1 MAWHTPFWYWL
12 AQAAL
17 AGALILVGGCL
28 AVRLCRQPARKL
40 RLAELTLL
48 GCLLAPWL
56 AGLPGLPHW
65 HLGLLGE
72 APPEQAAP
80 AVAEETP
87 GGSTTPAG
95 PPPVVAKVA
104 PPTTPSVG
112 PEKTLT
118 PPQSPEMPSTPVG
131 PAPPSR
137 RLPLSGL
144 LVLAYA
150 VVAGWLLLRW
160 LAGVAQLVRLYRGA
174 GPTPPAVHRLFR
186 RIAGPGGEGVA
197 LLASGRTA
205 SPLMFY
211 WWRPVIVLPAD
222 LCDDADAPALRYC
235 LAHEWSHV
243 ERRDAWTWHL
253 ATLVQFLLFYNPLFW
268 WLRRQVRLCQDF
280 LADARAAE
288 QAAEAEDYAE
298 YLVHVARRCAAEPVA
313 VALGIGD
320 RRSNLYRRI
329 LMLIDNDRPLERRC
343 RGAWSFAAGLA
354 ALVLLAV
361 VCAVRLDAGSLKEDK
376 KEEKKT
382 EPARPV
388 KGETLKYTGRV
399 TDKDTGKP
407 IKGATITVRR
417 SLLGDPKTNG
427 ENKILQETKHTTDAA
442 GKYHFTI
449 PPEQSSERYLYIE
462 LDAEHPEYAA
472 QNGFGYALSMILK
485 NEKMGGRPF
494 FEHIELRPGKPI
506 TGLIQKPDG
515 SPAAGVK
522 VLTYSRTTKKTE
534 RVFEYGSFASVKTD
548 AKGRFRAVVTTPGE
562 AVFWILP
569 KDYAPSGHKLL
580 NDRRGDLGTFA
591 LQKGIRFKG
600 KVLDA
605 KGKPLAGVYVNVSRE
620 SVPEE
625 EQVSGVGDGISRS
638 GLSNDKGEF
647 EVGPLAPGTYTVQPG
662 EHNGDATLERY
673 DRKRRRLPAV
683 FLRQRL
689 ILKEG
694 KQPDSLEVRATPHVV
709 IEAQHYDSKG
719 KKTRG
724 HSFFV
729 FGQLDGNPWFG
740 QGKQDADGKVTALV
754 PHGLEQAQL
763 DLMTNEHGVLRHR
776 KTKNDPRSNKRRV
789 DLGTLQA
796 DVKGIEIIR
805 YTAPILLVKV
815 VAKDGGILK
824 DVGVTATY
832 PEGKGQFGGGL
843 ILAKGRN
850 SDVSFE
856 KQENGR
862 FRSSQLF
869 PDQEATV
876 TGHAEGYASR
886 SQKVK
891 LAEGTTKE
899 IVIELAKKK

>member
-1 MAWHTPFWYWL
+1 MSWHTLFCNWL
-12 AQAAL
+12 AHAVL
-17 AGALILVGGCL
+17 AGSVILVVGCL
-28 AVRLCRQPARKL
+28 VVRLCRQPARKL

-56 AGLPGLPHW
+56 SGLPGLPRW
-65 HLGLLGE
+65 HLAWLGQS
-72 APPEQAAP
+72 ASEQPTPVA
-80 AVAEETP
+80 AEEP
-87 GGSTTPAG
+87 AGGGSTPPGPSPLPA
-95 PPPVVAKVA
+95 ATA
-104 PPTTPSVG
+104 QAAAPSV
-112 PEKTLT
+112 PKTALA
-118 PPQSPEMPSTPVG
+118 PPQSPQQSELPVEAAAPRG
-131 PAPPSR
+131 RISVPA
-137 RLPLSGL
+137 LI
-144 LVLAYA
+144 VFAYA
-150 VVAGWLLLRW
+150 VVACWLLGRW
-160 LAGVAQLVRLYRGA
+160 LVGVVQLVRLCRGA
-174 GPTPPAVHRLFR
+174 GPTPPVVGRLFR
-186 RIAGPGGEGVA
+186 RIAGPQGEGVA

-205 SPLMFY
+205 SPLMFC
-211 WWRPVIVLPAD
+211 WWRPVILLPAD
-222 LCDDADAPALRYC
+222 LCDEGDTPALRYC

-253 ATLVQFLLFYNPLFW
+253 ATLAQFLLFYNPLFW

-288 QAAEAEDYAE
+288 QAPEAEDYAE
-298 YLVHVARRCAAEPVA
+298 YLVHVARRCTAEPVA

-343 RGAWSFAAGLA
+343 RGTWSLFAGLG
-354 ALVLLAV
+354 ALLLLAA
-361 VCAVRLDAGSLKEDK
+361 VCAVRLDAAVPEKDK
-376 KEEKKT
+376 KEEKKS
-382 EPARPV
+382 EPSKPA

-407 IKGATITVRR
+407 IKGATVTVRR
-417 SLLGDPKTNG
+417 SLLNDPKTGG
-427 ENKILQETKHTTDAA
+427 ENKVLQETRHTTDAE

-449 PPEQSSERYLYIE
+449 PPEQSGEKFLYIE
-462 LDAEHPEYAA
+462 LDAEHPDYAA
-472 QNGFGYALSMILK
+472 QNGFGYSLAMILK

-522 VLTYSRTTKKTE
+522 VLTYSRTTKKTD

-548 AKGRFRAVVTTPGE
+548 AKGRFRAVLTTPGE
-562 AVFWILP
+562 AIFWILP
-569 KDYAPSGHKLL
+569 KDYAPSTHKLP
-580 NDRRGDLGTFA
+580 NDKRGDLGTFA
-591 LQKGIRFKG
+591 LAQGIRFKG

-620 SVPEE
+620 GVPEE
-625 EQVSGVGDGISRS
+625 ERVQGVGDGISRS
-638 GLSNDKGEF
+638 GLSNGKGEF

-662 EHNGDATLERY
+662 EHNGDGTLERY
-673 DRKRRRLPAV
+673 DRKRRPLSAV

-694 KQPDSLEVRATPHVV
+694 QQPETVEVRAVPHVV
-709 IEAQHYDSKG
+709 IEAQHYDNKG

-729 FGQLDGNPWFG
+729 FGQLDGNSWFG

-754 PHGLEQAQL
+754 PHGLERAQL

-776 KTKNDPRSNKRRV
+776 KTKNDPLSNKRRV

-815 VAKDGGILK
+815 VSKDGGKLQ
-824 DVGVTATY
+824 DVGVTAAY
-832 PEGKGQFGGGL
+832 AKGKGQYDNGI

-850 SDVSFE
+850 SDVNFE
-856 KQENGR
+856 KQEDGR

-869 PDQEATV
+869 PDEEVTV
-876 TGHAEGYASR
+876 TGHAEGYESR
-886 SQKVK
+886 SQKTK

-899 IVIELAKKK
+899 IVIELDKKK

>member
-1 MAWHTPFWYWL
+1 MSWHTPFWHWL
-12 AQAAL
+12 AQATL
-17 AGALILVGGCL
+17 AGSLILVAGCL
-28 AVRLCRQPARKL
+28 AVRLCRQPARKI
-40 RLAELTLL
+40 RLAELTLF

-56 AGLPGLPHW
+56 GGLPGLPQW
-65 HLGLLGE
+65 RLGWLGGE
-72 APPEQAAP
+72 GGTEQVAP
-80 AVAEETP
+80 VLAEEP
-87 GGSTTPAG
+87 AAGGSTPASLPPLVAEGVKPSAPPAKAALIPPHVAEVRDTPAE
-95 PPPVVAKVA
+95 PPATA
-104 PPTTPSVG
+104 TRLS
-112 PEKTLT
+112 L
-118 PPQSPEMPSTPVG
+118 
-131 PAPPSR
+131 PA
-137 RLPLSGL
+137 L

-150 VVAGWLLLRW
+150 AVAGWLLLRW
-160 LAGVAQLVRLYRGA
+160 LAGVVQLARLCRGA
-174 GPTPPAVHRLFR
+174 GPTPPAVGRLFR
-186 RIAGPGGEGVA
+186 RIAGPRGEGVA
-197 LLASGRTA
+197 LLASSRTA
-205 SPLMFY
+205 SPLMFC
-211 WWRPVIVLPAD
+211 WWRPVIVLPAE
-222 LCDDADAPALRYC
+222 LCSEGDTPALRYC

-253 ATLVQFLLFYNPLFW
+253 ATLAQFLLFFNPLFW

-298 YLVHVARRCAAEPVA
+298 YLVHVARRCAAEPVT

-354 ALVLLAV
+354 SLVLLAA
-361 VCAVRLDAGSLKEDK
+361 VCAVRLDAGTPKEDK
-376 KEEKKT
+376 KDEKKS
-382 EPARPV
+382 EPSKPV
-388 KGETLKYTGRV
+388 NGPTLKYTGRV

-407 IKGATITVRR
+407 IKGATVTVRR

-427 ENKILQETKHTTDAA
+427 ENKILQETKHPTDAA

-449 PPEQSSERYLYIE
+449 PPEQSGEKYLYIE

-494 FEHIELRPGKPI
+494 FEHIELRPGKAI

-522 VLTYSRTTKKTE
+522 VLTYSRTTKKTD
-534 RVFEYGSFASVKTD
+534 RVFEYGSFASAKTD

-591 LQKGIRFKG
+591 LEKGIPFKG
-600 KVLDA
+600 KVLNA

-625 EQVSGVGDGISRS
+625 ERVSGVGDGISRS

-647 EVGPLAPGTYTVQPG
+647 VVGPLAPGTYTVQPG

-673 DRKRRRLPAV
+673 DRKRRRLPGV

-694 KQPDSLEVRATPHVV
+694 KQPEAVEVRAVPHVV
-709 IEAQHYDSKG
+709 IEAQHFDSKG

-729 FGQLDGNPWFG
+729 FGRLDGNSWFG
-740 QGKQDADGKVTALV
+740 EGKQDADGKVTALV

-776 KTKNDPRSNKRRV
+776 KTKNDPLSNKRRV

-815 VAKDGGILK
+815 VARDGGKLA

-856 KQENGR
+856 KQEDGR

-876 TGHAEGYASR
+876 FGHAEGYESR

-899 IVIELAKKK
+899 IVIELDKKK